1 MWAGVEQEMPEME
14 MVSLSRDGI
23 AWWLLLCD
31 PQNLYDQVQQ
41 IWTVIWSQVT
51 LLFFFKIFFFDDYF

>member
-1 MWAGVEQEMPEME
+1 ME
-14 MVSLSRDGI
+14 MVGLSRDGI
-23 AWWLLLCD
+23 VWWLLLCD

-51 LLFFFKIFFFDDYF
+51 LIFF